1 MLFNFFN
8 KLYMDKIENPPLKP
22 FVQELNNTLLKI
34 LCELRAI
41 KIQQQNFINILNKK
55 NIPNNEEVAKG
66 WFWTN

>member
-1 MLFNFFN
+1 
-8 KLYMDKIENPPLKP
+8 MDKIENPPLKP